1 MKPLAPLLLLI
12 VSLAAVTLSAGE
24 PPNLTF
30 KDGDRVAFIGATFVE
45 REATTGY
52 IETLITARSAAANL
66 TFRNLGYSGDTVTGE
81 ARGLCTGWSTFEA
94 PDKAFERL
102 RKLVAE
108 YKPTVLVVNY
118 GMTES
123 FAGPGKIAEF
133 SADYAKTLDQLTRA
147 AGGQPRVVL
156 VSPNFHEDLGRPLPD
171 PSEHNKNLKLYAAAI
186 SDLATKRGYTYIDL
200 LALTEAAA
208 KGPPTEGLTSN
219 GIHLTPYGYWRTAL
233 AMEQATGAQTAE
245 WRVEFQPNVP
255 GGVAHV
261 QGTHL
266 GLTQMIGRRYKFEA
280 TDTVSVVPPPPLGS
294 PKAALDGT
302 AAIPGTRRVLK
313 VAELKPGIY
322 ELKAGDEVLAKANAE
337 EWAKGVSIK
346 PPSSEI
352 ERVEKLRKLIV
363 AKNFDYFNYQRPEN
377 DSYILA
383 FRKGEQ
389 GRNAV
394 EIPKFLPLVEQKEQE
409 IAKLR
414 IPQPVSYTLE
424 EPAK

>member
-12 VSLAAVTLSAGE
+12 VSLAAVTLRAGE

-45 REATTGY
+45 REAASGY
-52 IETLITARSAAANL
+52 IETLITARSPAANL

-133 SADYAKTLDQLTRA
+133 TADYAKTLDQLTSA

-171 PSEHNKNLKLYAAAI
+171 PSEHNKNLKLYAAAV
-186 SDLATKRGYTYIDL
+186 SDLASTRGYTYIDL
-200 LALTEAAA
+200 LALTESAA
-208 KGPPTEGLTSN
+208 KAPAGEPLTSN

-233 AMEQATGAQTAE
+233 ALEQAMSAQPDE
-245 WRVEFQPNVP
+245 WRVEIKASAAGPTAVGTRLLHP
-255 GGVAHV
+255 EISPSRVA
-261 QGTHL
+261 
-266 GLTQMIGRRYKFEA
+266 FEA
-280 TDTVSVVPPPPLGS
+280 TDTLSVIPPPPAGS
-294 PKAALDGT
+294 PKQVLDGT
-302 AAIPGTRRVLK
+302 AAIPGTQRVLK
-313 VAELKPGIY
+313 IAELKPGTY
-322 ELKAGDEVLAKANAE
+322 ELKAGDEVLAKASAE

-346 PPSSEI
+346 PPASEI

-414 IPQPVSYTLE
+414 VPQPVSYTLE
-424 EPAK
+424 PAK

>member
-1 MKPLAPLLLLI
+1 MKPLAPLLLLV
-12 VSLAAVTLSAGE
+12 VSLAAVSLRAGE
-24 PPNLTF
+24 PPNFVF
-30 KDGDRVAFIGATFVE
+30 KDGDRVAFVGATFVE

-52 IETLITARSAAANL
+52 IETLFTARSPAANL

-81 ARGLCTGWSTFEA
+81 ARGLCTGWSTFES

-133 SADYAKTLDQLTRA
+133 SADYAKTLDQLTSA

-156 VSPNFHEDLGRPLPD
+156 VSPNYHEDLGRPLPD

-200 LALTEAAA
+200 FALTEAAA
-208 KGPPTEGLTSN
+208 PSGPLTSN

-233 AMEQATGAQTAE
+233 AMEQAMGAQPGQ
-245 WRVEFQPNVP
+245 WRVDIK
-255 GGVAHV
+255 A
-261 QGTHL
+261 GTAGPTAVGTRLLHPEVSASRVTF
-266 GLTQMIGRRYKFEA
+266 GA
-280 TDTVSVVPPPPLGS
+280 TDVWSTIPPAPAGS
-294 PKAALDGT
+294 PKQVINGT
-302 AAIPGTRRVLK
+302 AAIPGTQRILN
-313 VAELKPGIY
+313 VAGLKPGAY
-322 ELKAGDEVLAKANAE
+322 ELKAGGEVLAKASAE
-337 EWAKGVSIK
+337 EWAKGVSIQS
-346 PPSSEI
+346 PASEI

-389 GRNAV
+389 GRNAI
-394 EIPKFLPLVEQKEQE
+394 EIPRFLPLVEQKEQE

-414 IPQPVSYTLE
+414 VPQSVSYTLE
-424 EPAK
+424 PAK